1 MSYLLRQEL
10 ICLDS
15 RPWYK
20 PQRRSAIRP
29 SCRNVHGAAIG
40 QFHSRITVANGP
52 LLPTAGLADAAVRLS
67 HCSHSCRAQHFV
79 GWHVGQRT
87 KHA

>member
-52 LLPTAGLADAAVRLS
+52 NQTFVYGAANGGS
-67 HCSHSCRAQHFV
+67 EPSMTFV
-79 GWHVGQRT
+79 VAEAFGNKGGY
-87 KHA
+87 